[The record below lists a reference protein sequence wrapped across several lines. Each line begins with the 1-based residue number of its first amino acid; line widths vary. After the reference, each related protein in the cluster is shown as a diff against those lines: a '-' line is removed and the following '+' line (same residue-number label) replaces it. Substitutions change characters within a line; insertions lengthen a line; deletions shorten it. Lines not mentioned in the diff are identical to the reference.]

1 MLRVFAAISASCG
14 DSAGSRRGQPF
25 CHCQDVLQSPILPEV
40 FTAAEIARACGVSE
54 AEVSALIEA
63 GAIRAVPAESR
74 QPLVARRE
82 AVRAGRALAA
92 GLPLAAGRPGQAPA
106 LFSSRPGARQAQP
119 GRRSPSRQ
127 SPTLGW
133 LRQSSWRRRSASG
146 GPCRAPTNAWSPQN
160 LRMVYLAVPGPG
172 GGGGGGGLKM
182 QVPAPRAQRK
192 GRQSLSSPLPVRQPP
207 PRPEPPRPEP
217 PLPEVEPERLPP
229 VQAPVATAPA
239 DDRDRA
245 GVLEEAA
252 PPTDSRGQGTGGGV
266 GTGEGTGIGEGEGSG
281 IGDGSGGGTG
291 GGPYRPGSGVSP
303 PSLLREVKPDYTE
316 EARTRGVEGDVVMEI
331 VVRRDGSVGE
341 VRLLQ
346 GLGHGLDARAVQAVR
361 RVALLARKAARRA
374 GRRARRSCNGIQD
387 SVRSSWTAH

>member
-92 GLPLAAGRPGQAPA
+92 GLPLAAGSSQAPA
-106 LFSSRPGARQAQP
+106 LFSSRPGAAGTARAP
-119 GRRSPSRQ
+119 FAISTVAHAGMVAAVVVAT
-127 SPTLGW
+127 TLGFG
-133 LRQSSWRRRSASG
+133 RSVQSADERMA
-146 GPCRAPTNAWSPQN
+146 PQN

-229 VQAPVATAPA
+229 VQAPVVTAPA

-361 RVALLARKAARRA
+361 QWRFSPGKRRGVPVDVLVEVAMEFKIR
-374 GRRARRSCNGIQD
+374 
-387 SVRSSWTAH
+387 